1 MSVDG
6 VYVSKVLK
14 LKILIFDIVGV
25 KDIIR

>member
-14 LKILIFDIVGV
+14 LKILIFGIVGV